1 MATDEERRKILEMVA
16 EGKLSASQGAQLLQ
30 GDAGVAEGAPQ
41 SEKAAPETVEVQ
53 TSVAEVPVEEAP
65 VQVAPVKEAV
75 EKEMSGETEWES
87 EDSLNWLHI
96 RIDDYKSGRS
106 KIQVN
111 IPLGLLKF
119 GAKLGSGVLPELSKA
134 DWQMLRSSLKSGE
147 GMLIDIDDEHQG
159 ERVQIYLG

>member
-30 GDAGVAEGAPQ
+30 GDAGVAADALQ
-41 SEKAAPETVEVQ
+41 SEKATPEVVEVQ

-65 VQVAPVKEAV
+65 VKEL
-75 EKEMSGETEWES
+75 SGETEWES